1 MKIEN
6 TGLLH
11 ASDGLRELILQNPD
25 LPLLIFAD
33 EDANNGDYSL
43 MTCSYV
49 HASVGEFLDCFTPIE
64 NDYCYTD
71 RDDFESD
78 FAEYYFEEHKDGGLS
93 DADMDDAMETALCK
107 YAPYWKKCIILHVGN

>member
-1 MKIEN
+1 MRIKS

-11 ASDGLRELILQNPD
+11 ATDDLRKLILQNPD

-43 MTCSYV
+43 MACSYI
-49 HASVGEFLDCFTPIE
+49 SVYTGEFLDCHTPFK
-64 NDYCYTD
+64 DDLCYTD
-71 RDDFESD
+71 QDDFESD
-78 FAEYYFEEHKDGGLS
+78 FSEYFFDAHENDGLS
-93 DADMDDAMETALCK
+93 DEDMDDAMETALRK